1 MSADDPAWAEAARL
15 EENGSFLEAGL
26 LFSRLRAE
34 KRALENLVRVRS
46 SHPRYREACREAILV
61 AERGGGPTLAFENLL
76 GAFVQEGPQDRA
88 ELDVFERLSRL
99 YERTGFT
106 PNAEEVLRKMQRLG
120 PLEPKAA
127 ERLARLTHTPAD
139 LPDLPDL
146 SERAP
151 EAPWPASLPPDSF
164 GPLDDDPGLAFQT
177 GAVIANRYRLEERIG
192 KGGTSVVF
200 RATDLEVGDT
210 LAMKVLTQAVF
221 DREADDRFRREL
233 LLSRRIQHPNVVRL
247 YDVGLAHGFRYV
259 TLELLTGQDLRRR
272 MRGRP
277 LPLAEGLTYL
287 IETCR
292 GLQAAHE
299 QGIIHRDVKPENCFL
314 VQGGGLKVTDF
325 GLAKLQNAGGVTAT
339 GVIAGTP
346 AYMAPEQVTDFRR
359 VGPLADLYAV
369 GVMAYEIHTG
379 TLPFHHPESISL
391 LLMHASDEPPRP
403 RDREPSMP
411 EELEEIILQCLE
423 KEPEK
428 RISSCGELAT
438 RLEALRARVA

>member
-1 MSADDPAWAEAARL
+1 MSEEDPAWAEAARL
-15 EENGSFLEAGL
+15 EEDGSFFEAGL
-26 LFSRLRAE
+26 AFSRLHEE
-34 KRALENLVRVRS
+34 KRALENLVRVRP
-46 SHPRYREACREAILV
+46 SHPRYRDACREAIVV
-61 AERGGGPTLAFENLL
+61 AERGAGPTLAFENLL
-76 GAFVQEGPQDRA
+76 GAFVQEGPRQHG
-88 ELDVFERLSRL
+88 ELEVFERLSRL
-99 YERTGFT
+99 YERTGFS
-106 PNAEEVLRKMQRLG
+106 PNAAEVLRKMQRLG
-120 PLEPKAA
+120 PLEPASA
-127 ERLARLTHTPAD
+127 ERLARLTQAPAD
-139 LPDLPDL
+139 LPDLPEL
-146 SERAP
+146 AP
-151 EAPWPASLPPDSF
+151 EAAWPAPPAEGF

-210 LAMKVLTQAVF
+210 IAMKVLTQAVF

-287 IETCR
+287 IQACR
-292 GLQAAHE
+292 GLEAAHE

-428 RISSCGELAT
+428 RISSCGELAA